1 MSLEA
6 NRESCLSAGE
16 RSGRGRGTLRWG
28 AVCLLPL
35 LGTLS
40 LSGVAHAE
48 EGFQPRVW
56 VAPTSHDGSAVARLS
71 ARKFDQEFRQ
81 RLATSRR
88 VEMIR
93 EEQERRIRAG
103 QPDPR
108 LVKAEAYKHSAIEAF
123 RAENYDESW
132 RLLEASID
140 LFKASVASIQVVDAL
155 FHAYALQMQVAL
167 AREYDEDARIIA
179 RQLVAIMPTDAE
191 LPDFINED
199 TRRQIARQRRRLR
212 RKRPGSLEVTTTPPG
227 AELLIDGRVVCPET
241 PCTVNELIRGEHFL
255 QARHPEA
262 GIAGAV
268 MPVKGGWSREVA
280 LTLEQEIL
288 LNASQPVPVA
298 LQSRLATESGAGR
311 LGQAFRAAAEEIAV
325 QQDAN
330 FVLTPILVQ
339 AGSQLLM
346 TAFLYNASSKQTIAF
361 EESRFSQS
369 ISAVQMQAFN
379 LIPKVEEAINAFPA
393 DRALDDDFPP
403 LVAVLRGPPVAAA
416 PSPRPQAPAPTP
428 VASAPPPREL
438 IQQTPPADVVPAPA
452 ERGGDVA
459 AAPSDSFYQK
469 WWFWGSVGGVVVTGA
484 IVAAIL
490 ATQSGS
496 DETVKTY
503 SSEVLW

>member
-16 RSGRGRGTLRWG
+16 CSGRERRASCWN
-28 AVCLLPL
+28 AVGLLPL
-35 LGTLS
+35 LSALL
-40 LSGVAHAE
+40 LSGIAHAE

-88 VEMIR
+88 VEMIQ

-132 RLLEASID
+132 RLLEASIE
-140 LFKASVASIQVVDAL
+140 LFKASVASLQVVDAL

-179 RQLVAIMPTDAE
+179 RQLIAIMPPDTE
-191 LPDFINED
+191 LPDFISED
-199 TRRQIARQRRRLR
+199 TKRKIARQRRRIR

-227 AELLIDGRVVCPET
+227 AELLADGRVVCPET
-241 PCTVNELIRGEHFL
+241 PCTVNDLIRGEHFL
-255 QARHPEA
+255 QARHPES

-268 MPVKGGWSREVA
+268 VPVKGGWSREVA

-311 LGQAFRAAAEEIAV
+311 LGQEFRATAEEIAV

-330 FVLTPILVQ
+330 FVLTPILVR

-379 LIPKVEEAINAFPA
+379 LIPKVEEAVNAFPA
-393 DRALDDDFPP
+393 DRALDEEFSP
-403 LVAVLRGPPVAAA
+403 LIAVLRGAPVAA
-416 PSPRPQAPAPTP
+416 PSPPRPPAPTP

-438 IQQTPPADVVPAPA
+438 IQQTPPADLASPPAD
-452 ERGGDVA
+452 RGGDVA
-459 AAPSDSFYQK
+459 AAPSDNFYQK

-484 IVAAIL
+484 IVAALL
-490 ATQSGS
+490 ATQSDS
-496 DETVKTY
+496 DGTVKTY